1 MNFLQL
7 LAYILIVPF
16 VLLNVMLSTV
26 RFFFSSGS
34 KLMAKIFRIQIPKNE
49 KSRYEI
55 LFTITWII
63 VGIYALKSFKN
74 TNMLLGILAFLTFR
88 NGATISKKLIYGV
101 HDANLIKESAGDNK
115 ILGLINR
122 AVGVG
127 ILAEVL
133 FLFIWAISYKAIT
146 VEIRTLLGLGLNKL
160 ILYLWI
166 AGVIFGAVF
175 GMFISHNNRGILLQN
190 EVALVLLFA
199 GKKGLRTFTSL
210 KTGTKQNFQKLKR

>member
-7 LAYILIVPF
+7 LAYILIIPF

-101 HDANLIKESAGDNK
+101 HDANLIKESAGDKK

-127 ILAEVL
+127 ILSEVL
-133 FLFIWAISYKAIT
+133 FLFIWALSYKAIT

-166 AGVIFGAVF
+166 AGVILGLYL
-175 GMFISHNNRGILLQN
+175 GC
-190 EVALVLLFA
+190 LFPITT
-199 GKKGLRTFTSL
+199 KESSFKMRWHLSFYSL
-210 KTGTKQNFQKLKR
+210 GRKDLEHSRV